1 LVNYVEYVVNVDKQG
16 RVVIPASLRKLLG
29 ISKGGKAAVRYRDG
43 RLELIPVNV
52 DLKRRVERWVE
63 VAMKTNPEPF
73 SEDIEESWKWVDRE
87 YAERKLG
94 IR

>member
-1 LVNYVEYVVNVDKQG
+1 MNVDKQG

-29 ISKGGKAAVRYRDG
+29 ISKGGKAAVRYRNG
-43 RLELIPVNV
+43 RLELIPVNA
-52 DLKRRVERWVE
+52 DLKRRVDRWVE
-63 VAMKTNPEPF
+63 VAMKINPKPF
-73 SEDIEESWKWVDRE
+73 SEEIEESWKWIDRK